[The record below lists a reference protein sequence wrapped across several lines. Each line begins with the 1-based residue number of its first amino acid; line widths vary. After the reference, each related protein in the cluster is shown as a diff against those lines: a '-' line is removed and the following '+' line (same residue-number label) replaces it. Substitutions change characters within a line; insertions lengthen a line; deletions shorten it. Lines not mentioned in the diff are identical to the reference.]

1 MESDIKELLKKNL
14 EASERT
20 LHLVE
25 KMHRAALWARF
36 FSFLKWV
43 VIIAGLAYGYMAIQ
57 PMLNQILGISQQVSG
72 LQKMIPSGGGDLEG
86 LIKGFMNK

>member
-25 KMHRAALWARF
+25 KIHRAALWAKF
-36 FSFLKWV
+36 FSLLKWA
-43 VIIAGLAYGYMAIQ
+43 IIIGGLVWSYLAIQ
-57 PMLNQILGISQQVSG
+57 PYLQQLLGISQQVGS
-72 LQKMIPSGGGDLEG
+72 LQDSLPNDFDIGSLLKNFS
-86 LIKGFMNK
+86 K

>member
-14 EASERT
+14 EVSERT

-36 FSFLKWV
+36 FNLLKWAL
-43 VIIAGLAYGYMAIQ
+43 IIAFTVWSYSAVQ
-57 PMLNQILGISQQVSG
+57 PYLQKFLGMSQQVGG
-72 LQKMIPSGGGDLEG
+72 LENF
-86 LIKGFMNK
+86 IKSFLDK